1 MTRHFCRLIQD
12 RSMGAVVETITR
24 EVLSWPG
31 VTSAPHRFGGT
42 EFRLG
47 RIELGHLHG
56 NRLADLPFP
65 RALRDELVE
74 KGEAEPHHVLPHTG
88 WVSRRIG
95 SADDVTAVIRLF
107 RQNYDRVVSRRRSA
121 DFT

>member
-1 MTRHFCRLIQD
+1 
-12 RSMGAVVETITR
+12 MGANNETITR

-31 VTSAPHRFGGT
+31 VTSDPHRFGGT

-56 NRLADLPFP
+56 DRLADLPFP

-74 KGEAEPHHVLPHTG
+74 EGEAEPHHVLPHTG
-88 WVSRRIG
+88 WVSRRIS
-95 SADDVTAVIRLF
+95 SADDVNAVIRLF
-107 RQNYDRVVSRRRSA
+107 RLNYDRVVSRRKSA
-121 DFT
+121 APM